1 MEKNKRKEKHQAKND
16 KHQINKTARTT
27 KGNIYSK
34 GQRSETKCKTDRR
47 TFVDNLAHEAEQ
59 AASHGVMSTVYKIT
73 NQLCGKT
80 TRQPARIKD
89 TNGNPLSTEQEQAK
103 RWVQY
108 FQDVLNC
115 PEAGEPASPDP
126 AEEDLDINIET
137 PTIEEIKYAIKTLKI
152 ANHQA

>member
-1 MEKNKRKEKHQAKND
+1 MINTKSIRLQEQLKATYTAKDKEVKRS
-16 KHQINKTARTT
+16 AR
-27 KGNIYSK
+27 
-34 GQRSETKCKTDRR
+34 RDRR

-126 AEEDLDINIET
+126 AEEDLDINIEA
-137 PTIEEIKYAIKTLKI
+137 PTIEEIKYAIKTLKMV
-152 ANHQA
+152 NHKV